1 MSLPSL
7 LAMGPLVC
15 LLSISVTD
23 WCCCLFHYS
32 KRLAGRCWSLRRSL
46 VHTDHLVVSSEC
58 LFKKK
63 GANKLKYGMEEAR
76 HGGTTDQ
83 TPMSITVLA
92 SQYHKKLLS
101 CMLQQVLCRKASRR
115 DLEFHS
121 MHVHPKTAVLHV
133 RSVLRHPQ
141 TPTGCI
147 FRAQHGF
154 GQTALIIY
162 SFGPKTHYTI
172 LYRP

>member
-1 MSLPSL
+1 MLLLSL

-32 KRLAGRCWSLRRSL
+32 KRLAGCCWSLRRSL

-63 GANKLKYGMEEAR
+63 RAQINESMAWRKLVITGQLIGLQCQLQFW
-76 HGGTTDQ
+76 H
-83 TPMSITVLA
+83 PSIIKKIIIKLHVTASVVL
-92 SQYHKKLLS
+92 
-101 CMLQQVLCRKASRR
+101 CCRKASRR
-115 DLEFHS
+115 DVEFHS

-133 RSVLRHPQ
+133 RSVLRHPS

-154 GQTALIIY
+154 GQTALII
-162 SFGPKTHYTI
+162 
-172 LYRP
+172 